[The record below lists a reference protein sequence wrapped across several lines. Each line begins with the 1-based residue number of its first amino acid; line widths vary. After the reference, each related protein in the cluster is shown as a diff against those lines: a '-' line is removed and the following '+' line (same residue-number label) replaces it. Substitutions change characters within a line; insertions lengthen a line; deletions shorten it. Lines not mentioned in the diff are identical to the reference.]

1 MNKFLYFFNKKYLFI
16 LAGLFLVSSLALE
29 PLHHNEY
36 EIEHSE
42 AECHYCINETL
53 DDFLVDVSIE
63 NLFLSIYFN
72 SILLTPG
79 FIDTRLLI
87 ATDSRE
93 GGYTKCDT
101 GATTISAGVFV

>member
-36 EIEHSE
+36 ESEHSE

-53 DDFLVDVSIE
+53 DDFLVDTPTG

-72 SILLTPG
+72 SKDLDIFNPQIIKN
-79 FIDTRLLI
+79 FH
-87 ATDSRE
+87 SRAPP
-93 GGYTKCDT
+93 K
-101 GATTISAGVFV
+101 I

>member
-53 DDFLVDVSIE
+53 DDFLVDTSTE
-63 NLFLSIYFN
+63 KPFLSIFFN
-72 SILLTPG
+72 SKDLDFFSPRI
-79 FIDTRLLI
+79 FKNFH
-87 ATDSRE
+87 SRAPP
-93 GGYTKCDT
+93 K
-101 GATTISAGVFV
+101 I